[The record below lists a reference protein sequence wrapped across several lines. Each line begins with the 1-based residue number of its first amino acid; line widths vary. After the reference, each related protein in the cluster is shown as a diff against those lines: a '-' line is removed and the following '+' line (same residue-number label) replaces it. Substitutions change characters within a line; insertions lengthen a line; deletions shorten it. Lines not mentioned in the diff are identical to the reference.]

1 MEAVKNNCRGH
12 LVHLLYLQMKKWGL
26 EFVTYMNIPLAELEL
41 VNIEVLN
48 LMLFLILFCH
58 VLSNQNQFK

>member
-1 MEAVKNNCRGH
+1 
-12 LVHLLYLQMKKWGL
+12 
-26 EFVTYMNIPLAELEL
+26 MNIPLAELEL